1 MNSKNLI
8 FTALSLLFISTSC
21 TKKDDRITVGYMP
34 IAECVQLYVAK
45 DMGYFDKYNV
55 QVELISMAGGSEI
68 LNALNSN
75 SVDVGFSNVVSLVL
89 HKAQGSKFFSVFGGT
104 METSFNQN
112 HALLINKKKQKQEM
126 KSTLNGAKISVNT
139 FKNIE
144 ELMMRKYLKKYG
156 LTWDDVEKVEI
167 AFPRMLPLLESG
179 ELTASC
185 VVEPFITIASQD
197 SNSLIVNVANQYLST
212 TPKTLVA
219 TYVSSQKSIDKKTQQ
234 LEGFIRAM
242 EDATDY
248 IKNNESEAREIIG
261 NYTKIPK
268 EMLPKIGLSEFLKT
282 IDLKQLELVI
292 NDMVEFG
299 YITNKEVPELSSFIY
314 TFK

>member
-1 MNSKNLI
+1 MKLKY
-8 FTALSLLFISTSC
+8 FVFLLVSFILCFTSC
-21 TKKDDRITVGYMP
+21 KKENEIIVVGYMP

-45 DMGYFDKYNV
+45 DMGYFEKYNI
-55 QVELISMAGGSEI
+55 QVELKSMAGGSEI

-89 HKAQGSKFFSVFGGT
+89 HKSQGSKFFSVFGGT

-112 HALLINKKKQKQEM
+112 HALIINRRKQKKDM
-126 KSTLNGAKISVNT
+126 KSTLRGAIISVNT

-144 ELMMRKYLKKYG
+144 ELMLRKYLKNYG
-156 LTWDDVEKVEI
+156 LTWDDVKKVEI

-197 SNSLIVNVANQYLST
+197 SNSLFVNVDNQYLTT

-219 TYVSSQKSIDKKTQQ
+219 TYVSSQSAIDKKTKQ
-234 LEGFIRAM
+234 LKGFIKAM
-242 EDATDY
+242 EDATDF

-268 EMLPKIGLSEFLKT
+268 ELLPKIGLSEFLKEL
-282 IDLKQLELVI
+282 DLTQLDLVI

-299 YITNKEVPELSSFIY
+299 YVSQKDVSELSSFKYNI
-314 TFK
+314 K